1 MIGYILGNYLVRTGK
16 MTKEQLE
23 ESLRKMEDSRAQLGA
38 LAVSEGLMTPAQAE
52 DINLLQAARDSYFGD
67 LAVEEGYLT
76 PEQLEYL
83 MKKQGD
89 PYLCCSKVLMQ
100 EGILTEKELE
110 TALEEMRKAEG
121 LTPEQLEDI
130 KCGAV
135 EKLLPDFLPEEA
147 KEYERLAGTVLRTV
161 IRLADRNAYPG
172 RGEMCD
178 TFPQRRQVHQALV
191 FDGGLVDCFAEEDGG
206 LMELAGIFAQEEFT
220 DLNEDVMDAAGEFL
234 NCANGLYISGMSRK
248 GVFLE
253 LEMPSAEKTRQNLIP
268 GSMCSIPVYV
278 RGKSLRLVLAKI
290 AEDT

>member
-89 PYLCCSKVLMQ
+89 PYLCCSKVLTQ

-253 LEMPSAEKTRQNLIP
+253 LEMPSAEKTRQPLIP